1 MNKIVKILFL
11 AMSGLL
17 VLWAGVDLSAQPN
30 ESSGEDDS
38 PWYED
43 YYEDWYRVEV
53 VVFAHQRPPAGDEVW
68 TLAEPAYPADMVA
81 ISPARDEDIK
91 PHTLGQLE
99 DLMAYE
105 QLMADAGGNQ
115 TETVAAEEFMF
126 EDKSRFSRDPLLA
139 ESARPTATMDAEPDE
154 TGVPVLLDDLF
165 RGDFPDAFRDVTH
178 ENPQL
183 SRIAGSLRRS
193 TNYRLLEHLAW
204 RQPLDESGFP
214 VLIQGGE
221 RYNDVYELDGTITV
235 SRSRFLHA
243 QVNLWFTEFAPMRP
257 SRRFGRA
264 NRDVPDV
271 DQAML
276 DRYPELVAW
285 AEQRDTRAPIH
296 THLLSQSRRMR
307 SDTVHF
313 IDHPF
318 FGVVI
323 KVTEFTY
330 EPTPAEQ

>member
-1 MNKIVKILFL
+1 MVKFL
-11 AMSGLL
+11 LLTTVSGLL
-17 VLWAGVDLSAQPN
+17 VLWADAGLSAQPA

-43 YYEDWYRVEV
+43 YYESWYRIEV

-68 TLAEPAYPADMVA
+68 ALAEPAYPADMVA
-81 ISPARDEDIK
+81 IAPARDEDIK

-105 QLMADAGGNQ
+105 QLMADVGNHQ
-115 TETVAAEEFMF
+115 ADAVAPEEFLF

-139 ESARPTATMDAEPDE
+139 ESARPGSTMDPEPDE
-154 TGVPVLLDDLF
+154 PGIPVLLDDLF
-165 RGDFPDAFRDVTH
+165 REDLPDAFRDVSRQ
-178 ENPQL
+178 NPQL

-204 RQPLDESGFP
+204 RQPLGESRFP

-221 RYNDVYELDGTITV
+221 RYDDVYELDGTITV
-235 SRSRFLHA
+235 TRSRFLHA
-243 QVNLWFTEFAPMRP
+243 DVDLWFTEFAPVRP

-264 NRDVPDV
+264 NRDVPNV

-276 DRYPELVAW
+276 DRYPELVGW
-285 AEQRDTRAPIH
+285 AKQRDTRAPIH
-296 THLLSQSRRMR
+296 THALTQSRRMR

-323 KVTEFTY
+323 KVTEFSY
-330 EPTPAEQ
+330 EPALPEQ